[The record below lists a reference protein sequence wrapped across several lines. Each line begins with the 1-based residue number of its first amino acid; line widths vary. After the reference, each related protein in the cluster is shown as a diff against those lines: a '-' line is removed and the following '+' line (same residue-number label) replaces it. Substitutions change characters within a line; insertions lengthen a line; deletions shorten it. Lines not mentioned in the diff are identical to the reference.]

1 MKSSEEVD
9 FFDISIWRRSA
20 RLSPT
25 TRRRATVLRDQRQL
39 RGHPPELR
47 HGTDTARRRRRGER
61 GGVHGERPV
70 HGPTDHAQ
78 RLGVRNSSYV
88 SSLASASLASRTRVN
103 KEPTSGLESLTC
115 SLRVISRALLGVVG
129 GCNLVYLSQSLFSGL
144 PRVAPYC
151 VPGGVRVVS
160 TRAGHNRRFI
170 FARRARRDGLP
181 TSDGAHT
188 RLLQALF

>member
-1 MKSSEEVD
+1 MGNEYATLLHRLGGRARGRGGGADRGQEAGTVNRVKSSEEVD

-47 HGTDTARRRRRGER
+47 HGTDTAHRRRRGER

-103 KEPTSGLESLTC
+103 KEPTSELEPLYC
-115 SLRVISRALLGVVG
+115 SLRVIHHVLQTFAGV
-129 GCNLVYLSQSLFSGL
+129 
-144 PRVAPYC
+144 
-151 VPGGVRVVS
+151 
-160 TRAGHNRRFI
+160 
-170 FARRARRDGLP
+170 
-181 TSDGAHT
+181 
-188 RLLQALF
+188 